1 MTFHYN
7 HNLRE
12 LSKNLRNESTKSEIL
27 LWQHIKSQA
36 LGVAFNRQFPIE
48 NYIIDFYCKELKLAV
63 EIDGISHDS
72 AESQIKDEER
82 QHRLESYGIKFIR
95 LDDREVMYDIENSL
109 RTIKEAINVL
119 RTETKHPPTPLH
131 KGENLRYLEILKQY
145 WGYDN
150 FRGIQEEIINSIGE
164 GHDTLGLMPTGG
176 GKSITFQVPA
186 LAKEGLCLVI
196 TPLIALMK
204 DQVRNL
210 RDRGIKA
217 LAIYSG
223 MTREEIVVALE
234 NCIFGDYKFL
244 YISPERLDTEIF
256 QTKLRHMKVSMIT
269 VDESHCISQWGYDF
283 RPAYLKIA
291 DIRKMLP
298 DVPVLALTATA
309 TPEVVKDIQLKL
321 GFKEGSQTF
330 RMSFE
335 RRNLAYIVRK
345 TENKPEELLH
355 ILNRVKGSAIVYT
368 RNRKR
373 TREVAELLVNHQ
385 ITATFY
391 HAGLNNDV
399 KDQRQKSWLTGESRV
414 MVATNAF
421 GMGIDKPNVRIV
433 IHMDMPD
440 SPEAYFQEAGRA
452 GRDGQKAYAVLLH
465 AKSDK
470 TTLNKRI
477 TDTFPD
483 KEYIRQVYENINYFY
498 QMAMGDG
505 LGCTFAFNIDEFCHN
520 FKHFPI
526 QVDSALKILTRAGYL
541 EYTDEQDNAS
551 RLLFTLR
558 RDELYKLQEYDADT
572 EKLLNVILRSYT
584 GLFTDYAYI
593 NEESLEVRTGL
604 SRQQIYDTLVML
616 TKRRILHY
624 IPRKKTP
631 YIIYTRER
639 QEKDRLFIS
648 QEVYEERK
656 KSFTDRINAMIEY
669 ASSEE
674 NCRSRMLLR
683 YFGEKNEHNC
693 GQCDTCLQKHETGL
707 KLGDFQELKE
717 WTLQTLKTNPCPVA
731 ELVSKRHEEK
741 EKVQQVISFLLS
753 EEIIQIKDGIL
764 TT

>member
-1 MTFHYN
+1 MTY
-7 HNLRE
+7 
-12 LSKNLRNESTKSEIL
+12 
-27 LWQHIKSQA
+27 Q
-36 LGVAFNRQFPIE
+36 
-48 NYIIDFYCKELKLAV
+48 
-63 EIDGISHDS
+63 
-72 AESQIKDEER
+72 
-82 QHRLESYGIKFIR
+82 
-95 LDDREVMYDIENSL
+95 
-109 RTIKEAINVL
+109 
-119 RTETKHPPTPLH
+119 
-131 KGENLRYLEILKQY
+131 EILKQH

-150 FRGIQEEIINSIGE
+150 FRGIQEEIINSIGA
-164 GHDTLGLMPTGG
+164 GNDTLGLMPTGG

-223 MTREEIVVALE
+223 MSREEIVVALE

-256 QTKLRHMKVSMIT
+256 QAKLKRMKVNMIT

-298 DVPVLALTATA
+298 EVPVLALTATA
-309 TPEVVKDIQLKL
+309 TPEVIKDIRQKL
-321 GFKEGSQTF
+321 DFKEGSQTF

-335 RRNLAYIVRK
+335 RKNLAYIVRRA
-345 TENKPEELLH
+345 ENKQEELLH
-355 ILNRVKGSAIVYT
+355 ILTSVSGSAIVYA

-373 TREVAELLVNHQ
+373 TREIAEWLNNQH

-391 HAGLNNDV
+391 HAGLNDDV
-399 KDQRQKSWLTGESRV
+399 KDQRQKSWQTGESRV

-421 GMGIDKPNVRIV
+421 GMGIDKPDVRLV
-433 IHMDMPD
+433 VHVDMPD

-483 KEYIRQVYENINYFY
+483 KEYIRNVYENINYFF

-505 LGCTFAFNIDEFCHN
+505 RGCTFAFNIDEFCHN

-551 RLLFTLR
+551 RLIFTLR

-572 EKLLNVILRSYT
+572 EKLIHTILRSYT

-593 NEESLEVRTGL
+593 NEESLGIRTGL
-604 SRQQIYDTLVML
+604 TTQQIYDTLVTL
-616 TKRRILHY
+616 SKRHVLHY

-639 QEKDRLFIS
+639 QDKDKLHLS
-648 QEVYEERK
+648 KEVYEERK
-656 KSFTDRINAMIEY
+656 ESYVTRIKAMIEY

-693 GQCDTCLQKHETGL
+693 MQCDVCLQKHDTGL
-707 KLGDFQELKE
+707 KEGEFQELKE
-717 WTLQTLKTNPCPVA
+717 QILNRLNTSPCPAA
-731 ELVSKRHEEK
+731 ELVSISNTDK
-741 EKVQQVISFLLS
+741 EKLNIVVSFLLA
-753 EEIIQIKDGIL
+753 EEIISLKDGIL
-764 TT
+764 YA